1 VNSFDLSLLKY
12 IQEHSPVLIEEVSS
26 RFGKTTS
33 TLKRSM
39 KEINE
44 FLDPDCHLHIDG
56 LWIVTAIGYREYIAL
71 LEQIPF
77 NRYITTANERIKDLS
92 VALCLHDV
100 VNKSEYYRKFNVSQT
115 TLKNDNQALS
125 AFLQAN
131 HLSITAIPKQGSR
144 LDGDEILLRIAIC
157 LTILKTIEIGE
168 DHLLVPHKANE
179 PINRSIAT
187 QFLKVCQQ
195 EISAAA
201 ELYQQRLSQRIT
213 LGYNSKKYF
222 LVYMSIALHRMRREH
237 FITHSDNLS
246 FIQSS
251 DFGLLDSE
259 HENRFLDLLIS
270 SLTYTWRP
278 FDIYDPTLITLVG
291 SLCESLTPLLRAE
304 IHNRSPFFAE
314 IYQFIYSTIV
324 QNKFNLYFDDKKLH
338 QVQTRHARL
347 YQGVTQATAPIAQHY
362 QTTFSPVHLS
372 TLVLILKKYELQN
385 RVHSEEKKRVIIVT
399 NSSESKV
406 GYFKEVLK
414 SHFHIE
420 IVGYVNINEIHTLEQ
435 IPFDLLITF
444 TNKIS
449 SYLKYYQWDYIKVNF
464 YLSRDD
470 ISLLSQ
476 HGLSRAKKKIPAE
489 GFIQEIEGLD
499 RQQLHTLLERQFP
512 DFFI

>member
-1 VNSFDLSLLKY
+1 M
-12 IQEHSPVLIEEVSS
+12 LIEDVTS
-26 RFGKTTS
+26 RFGKTLS

-44 FLDPDCHLHIDG
+44 FLEPNCHLHIDG
-56 LWIVTAIGYREYIAL
+56 QWIVTAIGYREYIAF
-71 LEQIPF
+71 LEQLPF
-77 NRYITTANERIKDLS
+77 NRYITTADERIKDLS
-92 VALCLHDV
+92 VALCLQDV
-100 VNKSEYYRKFNVSQT
+100 VNKSEYYRKFNVSPT

-131 HLSITAIPKQGSR
+131 HLTVTAIPKQGSQ
-144 LDGDEILLRIAIC
+144 LDG
-157 LTILKTIEIGE
+157 
-168 DHLLVPHKANE
+168 
-179 PINRSIAT
+179 
-187 QFLKVCQQ
+187 
-195 EISAAA
+195 
-201 ELYQQRLSQRIT
+201 
-213 LGYNSKKYF
+213 
-222 LVYMSIALHRMRREH
+222 
-237 FITHSDNLS
+237 
-246 FIQSS
+246 
-251 DFGLLDSE
+251 E

-291 SLCESLTPLLRAE
+291 RLCESLTPLLRSA
-304 IHNRSPFFAE
+304 IHNRSSFFAE
-314 IYQFIYSTIV
+314 IYQFVYSTIV

-338 QVQTRHARL
+338 QVQTRHTLL
-347 YQGVTQATAPIAQHY
+347 YQSVVQATAPIAQHY

-420 IVGYVNINEIHTLEQ
+420 IVGYVNINEIRTLEQ

-499 RQQLHTLLERQFP
+499 RQQLRTLLERQYP

>member
-1 VNSFDLSLLKY
+1 MNSFDLSLLKY
-12 IQEHSPVLIEEVSS
+12 IQEHSPVVIADVTA
-26 RFGKTTS
+26 RFGKTMS

-56 LWIVTAIGYREYIAL
+56 QWIVTAIGYREYIAF

-77 NRYITTANERIKDLS
+77 NRYITTAEERIKDLS
-92 VALCLHDV
+92 VALCLQDV
-100 VNKSEYYRKFNVSQT
+100 VNKSEYYRKFNVSPT

-131 HLSITAIPKQGSR
+131 HLSVTAIPKQGSR
-144 LDGDEILLRIAIC
+144 LEGDEILLRIAIC

-179 PINRSIAT
+179 PINRAIAT
-187 QFLKVCQQ
+187 QFLKVCQT

-201 ELYQQRLSQRIT
+201 EMYQHRLSQRIT

-222 LVYMSIALHRMRREH
+222 LVYMSIALHRMRRGH
-237 FITHSDNLS
+237 TITHSDNLS

-251 DFGLLDSE
+251 DFGLLENE

-278 FDIYDPTLITLVG
+278 FDIYDPTLIALVG
-291 SLCESLTPLLRAE
+291 KLCECLTPLLRAE

-314 IYQFIYSTIV
+314 IYQFIYASIV

-338 QVQTRHARL
+338 QVQTRHALL

-362 QTTFSPVHLS
+362 RTTFSTVHLS

-420 IVGYVNINEIHTLEQ
+420 IVGYVNINELHTLER

-449 SYLKYYQWDYIKVNF
+449 SYLKYYQLDYIKVNF
-464 YLSRDD
+464 YLTRDD

-489 GFIQEIEGLD
+489 GFIREIEGLD
-499 RQQLHTLLERQFP
+499 NQQLRALLEQQYP

>member
-1 VNSFDLSLLKY
+1 MNSFDLSLLKY
-12 IQEHSPVLIEEVSS
+12 IQEHSSVLIEDVTS

-39 KEINE
+39 KELNE
-44 FLDPDCHLHIDG
+44 FLEPDYHLHMDG
-56 LWIVTAIGYREYIAL
+56 LSIITAITYREYIAF
-71 LEQIPF
+71 LEHIPL
-77 NRYITTANERIKDLS
+77 NRYITTVDERIKDLS
-92 VALCLHDV
+92 VALCLQEV
-100 VNKSEYYRKFNVSQT
+100 VNKSEYYRKFNVSPS

-131 HLSITAIPKQGSR
+131 HLTVTAIPKQGSR

-157 LTILKTIEIGE
+157 LTILKTVEIGE

-179 PINRSIAT
+179 PINKSIAA
-187 QFLKVCQQ
+187 QFLRECQQ
-195 EISAAA
+195 DIHAAA
-201 ELYQQRLSQRIT
+201 KLYQQRLNSMIT

-222 LVYMSIALHRMRREH
+222 LVYMSIALHRMRRGH
-237 FITHSDNLS
+237 MITHSDNLN

-251 DFGLLDSE
+251 EFALLDSE
-259 HENRFLDLLIS
+259 HENRFLDLLIC

-278 FDIYDPTLITLVG
+278 FNVYDPTLITLVKR
-291 SLCESLTPLLRAE
+291 LCEYIAPLLRAE
-304 IHNRSPFFAE
+304 IHNISPFFAE
-314 IYQFIYSTIV
+314 VYQFIYATIV
-324 QNKFNLYFDDKKLH
+324 QSRFNLYFDDKKLH

-347 YQGVTQATAPIAQHY
+347 YQGVSQATLPIAQHY
-362 QTTFSPVHLS
+362 QTTFSTVHLS

-385 RVHSEEKKRVIIVT
+385 RIHSEYKQRIIIVT

-420 IVGYVNINEIHTLEQ
+420 IVGCININELHLLEH

-449 SYLKYYQWDYIKVNF
+449 SYLKYYQLDYIKVNF
-464 YLSRDD
+464 YLSRED
-470 ISLLSQ
+470 ISLLGK
-476 HGLSRAKKKIPAE
+476 HGLSRAKKKIPAAA
-489 GFIQEIEGLD
+489 FIQEIEGLD
-499 RQQLHTLLERQFP
+499 RQQLRTLLEQKYP